1 MPLSSTGCSV
11 QVLLRLVSKHNYEE
25 ICDLD
30 VHQEQQDYVA
40 TNTWSLVEKM
50 FNPSYE
56 TRAIYNESV
65 PVGFIMWVP
74 EKPGKASIWRF
85 MIDKNYQNAGIGRRA
100 LQLAID
106 EIKQSGKFKQI
117 EICYHPDNPVARE
130 FYSSFGFQE
139 TGMDEDGEDMLAIN
153 QL

>member
-1 MPLSSTGCSV
+1 MHVS
-11 QVLLRLVSKHNYEE
+11 LRPVSKHNYED

-40 TNTWSLVEKM
+40 ANMWSLVEKM
-50 FNPSYE
+50 FNPSYQP
-56 TRAIYNESV
+56 RAIYNKST

-74 EKPGKASIWRF
+74 EKPSKASIWRF
-85 MIDKNYQNAGIGRRA
+85 MIDKNYQNVGIGRRA
-100 LQLAID
+100 LQIAID
-106 EIKQSGKFKQI
+106 EIKQSGEFKQI
-117 EICYHPDNPVARE
+117 EICYHPDNPVAKT

-139 TGMDEDGEDMLAIN
+139 TGMDEDVEDMLAII